1 MQIRDRYIEIFNQIA
16 KKYGETASSHV
27 VSKDVSLEKSI
38 GYTRKFVVEHS
49 KEHFRYDY
57 YRYVLSESIKKFHF
71 IHRNKKLIH
80 VDIGC
85 GPGLFSWVVL
95 DYMTAYHGRN
105 ETNLHFMLY
114 DHARSMVDL
123 ADLFWKRLSVT
134 NRMDNYSDVD
144 DIQKRLRARKLSNC
158 DVLVTFGHVLLQT
171 KDNTRSVDDFA
182 CIIQNLFPSNSCI
195 VVAVDAY
202 SGESRKKFR
211 DACDNLRSILR
222 KVGVYSKSRTIGER
236 RSYMYAS
243 LSAEG

>member
-1 MQIRDRYIEIFNQIA
+1 MQIRDRYIEVFNGIA
-16 KKYGETASSHV
+16 KKCGETASSHV

-57 YRYVLSESIKKFHF
+57 YRHVLGESVKKFHF
-71 IHRNKKLIH
+71 IHRDKKLVH

-95 DYMTAYHGRN
+95 DYMTAYHDRN

-114 DHARSMVDL
+114 DHASSMVDL
-123 ADLFWKRLSVT
+123 AALFWKRLSVT
-134 NRMDNYSDVD
+134 HLMGSYSDTD
-144 DIQKRLRARKLSNC
+144 DMLKRLRARKLSNY

-171 KDNTRSVDDFA
+171 KDNSQSVDDFA
-182 CIIQNLFPSNSCI
+182 RIIQNLFPSNSCT

-202 SGESRKKFR
+202 SGESREKFR
-211 DACDNLRSILR
+211 NACNNLRDKLR

-236 RSYMYAS
+236 RSYMYTS
-243 LSAEG
+243 LTTER